1 MLGSCRLNNKSMR
14 NVRRTDAY
22 QAIAIDLALLG
33 IISKEECEML
43 LDGGIPSGI
52 VLPDGSSKLT
62 SEKNLPPKPDFIKV
76 EPGDTEQ
83 PTIDVQS
90 EPIIGVTVSD
100 GATTNEQP
108 SVDPVMPGDET
119 QTPEPETGDTE
130 QIPVLGGVT
139 ETDNTE
145 QKPDVQPEPIIGVTV
160 MPGDETQEPVNDEGR
175 TESDN

>member
-22 QAIAIDLALLG
+22 QAVMIDLALLG

-76 EPGDTEQ
+76 EPGDTETGDETQ
-83 PTIDVQS
+83 TPELIFGVSGS
-90 EPIIGVTVSD
+90 ETQTPEQGSETQTPENGVTVSN
-100 GATTNEQP
+100 GATTDEQP

-119 QTPEPETGDTE
+119 GDNEQTP
-130 QIPVLGGVT
+130 
-139 ETDNTE
+139 
-145 QKPDVQPEPIIGVTV
+145 VQPELILGV
-160 MPGDETQEPVNDEGR
+160 DETQEPVNDEGR
-175 TESDN
+175 TESSN